1 MQKRKLKPREMRS
14 VLIIALSSSVLATA
28 LLIQPLGL
36 IGPHEEPSA
45 TEQQQNSTV
54 MTLQDDYTYD
64 PYDSFMVGPDLFDR
78 SRQDDVTP
86 ATTPTTAETFSG
98 DYDPNSDDQPVPDDY
113 IPVDEEEPV
122 VLEPIEKPQG
132 LVYTEADYVLYIKA
146 NSLNL
151 RAGPSTDTSVV
162 AKLSFGDQV
171 TCIGEND
178 KWMKVRFKGELGF
191 VKSEYTSKTMV
202 FRQVSETVYV
212 KSNTLRFRAGPS
224 VKDEILLTLKKD
236 DKLTRIGIGDGWSKV
251 KNSAGKIGYVSSD
264 YLTKTAPV
272 RRTTSSTSGSSGSS
286 GSSSSSSGSGTLY
299 SGNAGKIVDLAY
311 QALGV
316 PYVWGAESMRGMDCT
331 GLTYWAYRQIGVSVP
346 RSTSGYYKAGVGVS
360 YSNIRPGDVIA
371 WDAHPRDG
379 RTTLSHVGIY
389 VGNGMMIHASSR
401 LGKIVKQS
409 VSEYVSWGCKI
420 ITIRRF
426 VSG

>member
-14 VLIIALSSSVLATA
+14 VLVIALSSSVLATA

-36 IGPHEEPSA
+36 IGPHEETMTTSQPQAGSA
-45 TEQQQNSTV
+45 A
-54 MTLQDDYTYD
+54 TLQQEEYTVD
-64 PYDSFMVGPDLFDR
+64 PYESFVAGPDLFDR
-78 SRQDDVTP
+78 SRQDEIVP
-86 ATTPTTAETFSG
+86 ATTPTTAETFTG
-98 DYDPNSDDQPVPDDY
+98 DYNPNSDDLPVPDDY
-113 IPVDEEEPV
+113 VPVDEDEPV
-122 VLEPIEKPQG
+122 ILEPIVKPQG
-132 LVYTEADYVLYIKA
+132 LVYTDADYVLYIKA
-146 NSLNL
+146 NSLYL
-151 RAGPSTDTSVV
+151 RAGPSTDTSIVT
-162 AKLSFGDQV
+162 KLSFGDKV

-178 KWMKVRFKGELGF
+178 EWMKVRYEGELGF
-191 VKSEYTSKTMV
+191 VKSEYTSKAMV
-202 FRQVSETVYV
+202 FSQVSETVYV

-224 VKDEILLTLKKD
+224 VQDEILLTLKKD
-236 DKLTRIGIGDGWSKV
+236 DKLTRTGIGDGWSKV
-251 KNSAGKIGYVSSD
+251 KNSAGKVGFVSSD

-272 RRTTSSTSGSSGSS
+272 RRTSSSSGSS

-299 SGNAGKIVDLAY
+299 SGDAGKIVDLAY

-316 PYVWGAESMRGMDCT
+316 PYVWGAESLRGMDCT

-409 VSEYVSWGCKI
+409 VSEYISWGCKI